1 MKNTREDR
9 LQKLGEQAV
18 NLILLGF
25 FWTLTSIPIFTIGAA
40 STALSES
47 TRSYLVLG
55 DKRPLKTYLSSF
67 KKHFRVSTL
76 VWLIH
81 LVLIAVFVIDLLYY
95 SVGEAAVD
103 VLAMAAVCV
112 LLTILV
118 FEMEMVFTCIAV
130 YEMTG
135 IRAAFAQSMDL
146 TFTCF
151 LESFE
156 MLVLTAGVLLTG
168 IFLLRGILPFAFGII
183 SYLDW
188 KILPGMI
195 AKYNR
200 KRSNREWSKN
210 EFIRNKRK

>member
-1 MKNTREDR
+1 MKNTLEDK
-9 LQKLGEQAV
+9 LQKFGEHLA

-25 FWTLTSIPIFTIGAA
+25 FWTLTSIPVVTVGAA

-47 TRSYLVLG
+47 TRAYLIFE
-55 DKRPLKTYLSSF
+55 DKKPLRTYFASF
-67 KKHFRVSTL
+67 KKHFKTATL

-81 LVLIAVFVIDLLYY
+81 LALIAVFVVDILYY
-95 SVGEAAVD
+95 SVGETTTD

-112 LLTILV
+112 LLTVLV

-135 IRAAFAQSMDL
+135 IRQVFSRSMDL

-156 MLVLTAGVLLTG
+156 MLILTAGVLMVG
-168 IFLLRGILPFAFGII
+168 VFLFRGILPFAFGVI

-195 AKYNR
+195 AKYNS
-200 KRSNREWSKN
+200 KRSNREW
-210 EFIRNKRK
+210 RKEELNRK